1 MASKEQESVTYQK
14 MLEEVEGIVRE
25 IASPDLELDLMVSR
39 VERAYELIRTM
50 KLRLEE
56 TKSRIDQLHQR
67 FDDKAP

>member
-1 MASKEQESVTYQK
+1 MQKPESVTYQK

-56 TKSRIDQLHQR
+56 TKTRIDQLHQR
-67 FDDKAP
+67 FEDKAP